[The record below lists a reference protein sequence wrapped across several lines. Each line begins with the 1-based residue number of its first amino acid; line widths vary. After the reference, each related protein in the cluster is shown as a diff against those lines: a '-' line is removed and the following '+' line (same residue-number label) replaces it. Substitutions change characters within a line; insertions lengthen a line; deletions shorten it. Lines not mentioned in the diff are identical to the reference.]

1 MVRFLENI
9 SLKEYNTFGIEAK
22 ARYFFECT
30 DLADLRDYL
39 QVMEDGG
46 IFKAPFCASDI
57 PALPAGRFP
66 LQGEERDRGYGFI
79 NKNILIL
86 GGGSNWLFTRD
97 FDGVVI
103 RPNIP
108 GIHIIREDRQQVWVE
123 AGAGEVWDE
132 LVDYC
137 VLYGFGGIEN
147 LSAIPGSV
155 GAAPVQNIGA
165 YGVEAGNCIESVTGL
180 DLEKMEERTIPGSEC
195 CFDYRD
201 SIFKNGLKGRFIIG
215 SVVFRLDKFPEFNLG
230 YGDVEK
236 EVKNLGEVSLA
247 NIRRAIVNI
256 RAAKL
261 PDYHETGNAGSFF
274 KNPVVSNEKVEDFK
288 IKFPGIPVYPSG
300 SGTSKIAAGWLID
313 QCGWRGFREG
323 HAGVHPKQA
332 LILVNY
338 GSATGSE
345 ILNLAKKIIVS
356 VEEKFGITLNPE
368 VNIL

>member
-30 DLADLRDYL
+30 DLVDLKEFL
-39 QVMEDGG
+39 L
-46 IFKAPFCASDI
+46 SDQS
-57 PALPAGRFP
+57 
-66 LQGEERDRGYGFI
+66 QGA
-79 NKNILIL
+79 KNILIL

-97 FDGVVI
+97 FEGLVI

-108 GIHIIREDRQQVWVE
+108 GIRIVREDRQQVWIE

-132 LVDYC
+132 LVEYC
-137 VLYGFGGIEN
+137 VSYGFGGLEN

-180 DLEKMEERTIPGSEC
+180 DFETMEERTIPDREC
-195 CFDYRD
+195 RFGYRD
-201 SIFKNGLKGRFIIG
+201 SIFKNELKGRFIIG
-215 SVVFRLDKFPEFNLG
+215 SVVFRLEKFPEFNLG
-230 YGDVEK
+230 YGEVEK
-236 EVKNLGEVSLA
+236 EVKNLGEVSLS

-256 RAAKL
+256 RGAKL
-261 PDYHETGNAGSFF
+261 PDYRETGNAGSFF
-274 KNPVVSNEKVEDFK
+274 KNPVVSNDKIEELKVE
-288 IKFPGIPVYPSG
+288 FPCIPVYPSG

-323 HAGVHPKQA
+323 DAGVHPKQA
-332 LILVNY
+332 LVLVNY
-338 GSATGSE
+338 GSATGTE

-356 VEEKFGITLNPE
+356 VEENLGIRLSPE